1 MYRQHISLSARKYT
15 IYLLWGEGDF
25 LGEEAGVAASASL
38 TSVFPSNFCQ
48 SLSNSSLKD
57 LSSAGARFVIVTFSQ
72 LEVTAALVQFCD
84 HRGKAQGEGGRE
96 RERGGG
102 EKTSVGCK
110 ANIGDTAIKDGRV
123 GSP

>member
-38 TSVFPSNFCQ
+38 TSVFPSNVCQ

-84 HRGKAQGEGGRE
+84 HRGKAQGEGGR
-96 RERGGG
+96 REGG
-102 EKTSVGCK
+102 EKTSVSCK